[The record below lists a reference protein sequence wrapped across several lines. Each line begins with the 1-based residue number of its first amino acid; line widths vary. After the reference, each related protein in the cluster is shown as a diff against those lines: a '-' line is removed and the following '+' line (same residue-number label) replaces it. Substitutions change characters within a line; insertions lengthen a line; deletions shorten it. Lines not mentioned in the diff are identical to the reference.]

1 MISFFSIL
9 PFYFITFFCRS
20 YPSWYKSAIFN
31 ELYFISDG
39 GTVWVEA
46 PEPSS
51 GETNGHFKCYDLVKE
66 YGRFGYLEGRSI
78 ILHMRLMVWCR
89 LKLLN
94 LAVGKLCGHFKCY
107 DLAKK
112 IDDLNRG

>member
-1 MISFFSIL
+1 MIRFF
-9 PFYFITFFCRS
+9 FNFTFLLHHIFCRS

-66 YGRFGYLEGRSI
+66 YGRFGYLEGRLVN
-78 ILHMRLMVWCR
+78 LHV
-89 LKLLN
+89 
-94 LAVGKLCGHFKCY
+94 
-107 DLAKK
+107 
-112 IDDLNRG
+112 